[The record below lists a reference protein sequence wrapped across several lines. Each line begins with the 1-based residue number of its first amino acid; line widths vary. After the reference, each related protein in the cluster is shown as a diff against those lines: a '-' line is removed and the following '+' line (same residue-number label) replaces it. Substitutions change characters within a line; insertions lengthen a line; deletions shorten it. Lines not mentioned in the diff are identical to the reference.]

1 MAMGSTQPGP
11 GPADRV
17 RDLADRAGSHVQR
30 GELNA
35 ARALYQQ
42 MLDIVPTHPE
52 ALNFIALA
60 ALQSGDT
67 RRAVTLLERGAEA
80 NPTDANLH
88 KNLGLAYR
96 AAGSAAAALNAFRCA
111 TALKPDFAVALLNQG
126 ALLIELG
133 RRDEAYGVYLDALDA
148 AERTGL
154 FLKDLAVIPTGV
166 RVLAEKAVAV
176 LQQARAE
183 VFQAALAP
191 VEAGYG
197 RPALVR
203 VRQCLDAY
211 LGRHSESPLPLL
223 QRPTFMTFPGLDNR
237 PWYERADF
245 PWLAS
250 IEERTPAIRAELLK
264 VLESDVG
271 FRPFVEMSTDHP
283 RAAYWRQVNR
293 SSSWNAYFFYRD
305 GKRYEENCARCPETA
320 AALDALP
327 LDRVADHSPEA
338 LYSVLKPGAQIP
350 PHTGVINCR
359 LVVHLPLIVPPDC
372 GIRVGQETR
381 GWQEGR
387 CIVFD
392 DTFEHEA
399 WNKSPHTRVVV
410 IFDIWNPQLTEAE
423 REGMRT
429 AIEALGSFNRM
440 HGGEAGLHQS

>member
-17 RDLADRAGSHVQR
+17 RDLAERASHHAQR
-30 GELNA
+30 GEIDA
-35 ARALYQQ
+35 AREIYRQI
-42 MLDIVPTHPE
+42 LDLQHSHPE
-52 ALNFIALA
+52 AISFLA
-60 ALQSGDT
+60 IMALQSGEA
-67 RRAVTLLERGAEA
+67 RRAVDMLERGCAA
-80 NPTDANLH
+80 NPGDANLQ

-96 AAGSAAAALNAFRCA
+96 AAGSSQSALDAFARAAE
-111 TALKPDFAVALLNQG
+111 LKPDFAVALLNQG
-126 ALLIELG
+126 ALLAELA
-133 RRDEAYGVYLDALDA
+133 RRDEALSAYLKAFAA

-154 FLKDLAVIPTGV
+154 FLNVAAIPAGV
-166 RVLAEKAVAV
+166 RALAEKAVAA
-176 LQQARAE
+176 LQQARTE
-183 VFQAALAP
+183 MFQTALAP
-191 VEAGYG
+191 VEARHG
-197 RPALVR
+197 RPALTR
-203 VRQCLDAY
+203 VWQCLDAY
-211 LGRHSESPLPLL
+211 LGRRNAPQLPAL

-237 PWYERADF
+237 PWYDRADF

-271 FRPFVEMSTDHP
+271 FRPFVEMPDDHP
-283 RAAYWRQVNR
+283 GAAYWHQVNH
-293 SSSWNAYFFYRD
+293 SPSWNAFFFHRD

-327 LDRVADHSPEA
+327 LNRVSDHSPEA
-338 LYSVLKPGAQIP
+338 LYSVLKPGAHIP

-381 GWQEGR
+381 GWREGR
-387 CIVFD
+387 CLVFD

-423 REGMRT
+423 REGMRV
-429 AIEALGSFNRM
+429 AIEALGRFNRA
-440 HGGEAGLHQS
+440 HGAEAGLHGD